1 MSARGDSWGLI
12 GPDSPIDQLL
22 AEYFGE
28 LPEGWVYEAFESE
41 QSALLAALLIEQQG
55 GSTSQ
60 ESESNAEAVYYSSG
74 ESGLTVTTNEQSE
87 SWDFT
92 ATSVVVW
99 GWSEDIL
106 VSFKGPNRTDREI
119 PLAASRESLSL
130 DVRTSEVWYRRQ
142 SSATAD
148 TNINVLAVVDS

>member
-1 MSARGDSWGLI
+1 
-12 GPDSPIDQLL
+12 
-22 AEYFGE
+22 
-28 LPEGWVYEAFESE
+28 
-41 QSALLAALLIEQQG
+41 
-55 GSTSQ
+55 
-60 ESESNAEAVYYSSG
+60 
-74 ESGLTVTTNEQSE
+74 
-87 SWDFT
+87 
-92 ATSVVVW
+92 
-99 GWSEDIL
+99 